1 MKRLAI
7 VLVTGSCGLVGSE
20 VSRFFG
26 SRGFQVQSLEYILD
40 EIAASWMER
49 LAQKATS

>member
-1 MKRLAI
+1 MKTHYPAWGI
-7 VLVTGSCGLVGSE
+7 TK
-20 VSRFFG
+20 
-26 SRGFQVQSLEYILD
+26 SLDQIFD